1 MPSIIYGGLRYTQTR
16 HAIYCK
22 KCKETIESKH
32 THDFKYCSCKAVGID
47 GGISAGNRILG
58 YLSDIEDRSMYR
70 AIIEKKKVW
79 LPQTVIEE
87 RFLRIQNQNI
97 LPIAETSALIPTR
110 EPEPESA

>member
-32 THDFKYCSCKAVGID
+32 VHDFKYCSCQAVGID

-58 YLSDIEDRSMYR
+58 NLSDMEDRSMYCVT
-70 AIIEKKKVW
+70 IEKKKVW

-97 LPIAETSALIPTR
+97 LPIAETSARIPTR
-110 EPEPESA
+110 AEPESA

>member
-1 MPSIIYGGLRYTQTR
+1 M
-16 HAIYCK
+16 
-22 KCKETIESKH
+22 
-32 THDFKYCSCKAVGID
+32 
-47 GGISAGNRILG
+47 
-58 YLSDIEDRSMYR
+58 EDRSMYR
-70 AIIEKKKVW
+70 AVIEKKKVW